1 MVLST
6 ELITEIGKAKVGIVG
21 FVCVYKQ
28 KIELRYCWE
37 HGNEKDKNKF
47 VEWKAFVDTEGI
59 KRANLKDKFLFWRF
73 AAIQTALMMGKAA
86 TQTSISYLEWLGRLK
101 VSSDWFGCV
110 LIKEMTKGSKR
121 QLRNSLRWSI
131 YVINSVYDTKLPC
144 LFYLR
149 LFYVVTWIWSVDT
162 CKFVLWLR
170 HWGESKPFTY
180 IYKLYTQKLLKTIS

>member
-1 MVLST
+1 M
-6 ELITEIGKAKVGIVG
+6 K
-21 FVCVYKQ
+21 
-28 KIELRYCWE
+28 
-37 HGNEKDKNKF
+37 
-47 VEWKAFVDTEGI
+47 KAFVDAEGI

-110 LIKEMTKGSKR
+110 LIKEMTKGSKH
-121 QLRNSLRWSI
+121 QLRNSLRWPI

-144 LFYLR
+144 SFYHR

-162 CKFVLWLR
+162 CMFVLWLR
-170 HWGESKPFTY
+170 HWGESKPFTKTVY
-180 IYKLYTQKLLKTIS
+180 TKAFKNNFLTLTWAQHIFLLYLGKQLTFAGI

>member
-73 AAIQTALMMGKAA
+73 AAIQTALMMGKVA
-86 TQTSISYLEWLGRLK
+86 TQTSISYLNNWEDWKCLAIGLDASLSKKWRRARNASFETLYGGQFTLLTQFMIQNYLAYSTLG
-101 VSSDWFGCV
+101 C
-110 LIKEMTKGSKR
+110 
-121 QLRNSLRWSI
+121 
-131 YVINSVYDTKLPC
+131 
-144 LFYLR
+144 
-149 LFYVVTWIWSVDT
+149 
-162 CKFVLWLR
+162 
-170 HWGESKPFTY
+170 FT
-180 IYKLYTQKLLKTIS
+180 